1 MVQVEMINPVVAFYV
16 GILQRVA
23 QLLMEVKHLVKVPAV
38 VFIFQRVADIL
49 VVLIGP
55 EIIRIF
61 LSPCE
66 FVLGVSKII
75 QFKASNV
82 FDANF
87 VTSTHVCL
95 QLDPE
100 IAGISLLDAKAWQD
114 LVPRDAAV
122 AGVDLFRVL

>member
-23 QLLMEVKHLVKVPAV
+23 QLLMEIEHLVKVPAV

-75 QFKASNV
+75 LFKASNV
-82 FDANF
+82 FDTNF

-100 IAGISLLDAKAWQD
+100 IAGISLLDAVAWQD